1 MQTECPHCHTIFRVN
16 SSILEPSDGQ
26 VRCGH
31 CLAIFVVDKPY
42 DSVNEEANPEI
53 EFQNFNLEEENIE
66 ASQNEVSLKEIEHAI
81 ADVIPPELRAETRKK
96 KSHFGFI
103 GNLFLAIAILI
114 STALGFAQYA
124 YYNRTTLIKITE
136 LRPWFE
142 KACIL
147 ANCSLPEI
155 KDTKLFLLSSKNIF
169 THPNVDNALMISGS
183 IINQATFTQAFPV
196 IELRFANVRGETIA
210 ARRFTASEYLNIP
223 ENQISKIQPDTPVSF
238 TLEIKDPGDEMI
250 SYEFDFL

>member
-1 MQTECPHCHTIFRVN
+1 MQTECPHCHTIFRLTDAD
-16 SSILEPSDGQ
+16 LESANGQ

-31 CLAIFVVDKPY
+31 CLAIFAADILANTDDY
-42 DSVNEEANPEI
+42 DSNTETNAQGADV
-53 EFQNFNLEEENIE
+53 NIE
-66 ASQNEVSLKEIEHAI
+66 SIEAAHDDRFPTDNDHVI

-96 KSHFGFI
+96 KSRFGFI
-103 GNLFLAIAILI
+103 GKMFLAIAILI
-114 STALGFAQYA
+114 SVAAGVAQYA
-124 YYNRTTLIKITE
+124 YYNRATLIKILE

-142 KACIL
+142 KACVL
-147 ANCSLPEI
+147 TNCSLPET
-155 KDTKLFLLSSKNIF
+155 KDTKLFLLNSKNIF

-183 IINQATFTQAFPV
+183 IINQAAFTQAFPI

-223 ENQISKIQPDTPVSF
+223 ENQVSKIQPDTPVSF

-250 SYEFDFL
+250 SYEFEFL

>member
-1 MQTECPHCHTIFRVN
+1 MQTECPHCHTTFKINN
-16 SSILEPSDGQ
+16 SDLELANGQ

-31 CLAIFVVDKPY
+31 CLAIFVADKTS
-42 DSVNEEANPEI
+42 DFINKNATTETEI
-53 EFQNFNLEEENIE
+53 QNFKHEEENIE
-66 ASQNEVSLKEIEHAI
+66 SSQDEFLPKEIDHAI
-81 ADVIPPELRAETRKK
+81 TDVIPPELRAETRKK
-96 KSHFGFI
+96 KSHFGFV
-103 GNLFLAIAILI
+103 GNMLLTLAILASIAAGL
-114 STALGFAQYA
+114 AQYA

-142 KACIL
+142 KICTL
-147 ANCSLPEI
+147 TNCNLPEA

-169 THPNVDNALMISGS
+169 THPNTDNALMISAT
-183 IINQATFTQAFPV
+183 IINQATFTQAYPI

-223 ENQISKIQPDTPVSF
+223 ENQVSKIQPDTPVSF

>member
-1 MQTECPHCHTIFRVN
+1 MQTECPHCHTIFRLQN
-16 SSILEPSDGQ
+16 SDLEAANKQ

-31 CLAIFVVDKPY
+31 CLAIFAADIS
-42 DSVNEEANPEI
+42 DNP
-53 EFQNFNLEEENIE
+53 EENIHE
-66 ASQNEVSLKEIEHAI
+66 TKIDESTPNTLDDSFVTDTDHVI
-81 ADVIPPELRAETRKK
+81 ADVIPPELRAESRKK
-96 KSHFGFI
+96 KSSFGFV
-103 GNLFLAIAILI
+103 GNMLLAIAILLSI
-114 STALGFAQYA
+114 TAGIAQYA
-124 YYNRTTLIKITE
+124 YYNRATLIKITE

-142 KACIL
+142 KACQL
-147 ANCSLPEI
+147 ANCSLPEV

-169 THPNVDNALMISGS
+169 THPNVDKALMISAT

-210 ARRFTASEYLNIP
+210 ARRFTASDYLNIP
-223 ENQISKIQPDTPVSF
+223 ENQVSKIQPDTPVSF

>member
-1 MQTECPHCHTIFRVN
+1 MQTECPHCHTIFRVQN
-16 SSILEPSDGQ
+16 SDLESANGQ

-31 CLAIFVVDKPY
+31 CLAIFVADTFDTY
-42 DSVNEEANPEI
+42 DSNTEI
-53 EFQNFNLEEENIE
+53 ETPSTSLDKENIE
-66 ASQNEVSLKEIEHAI
+66 TSQDEIALDKIEHVI
-81 ADVIPPELRAETRKK
+81 ADVIPSELRAETRKK
-96 KSHFGFI
+96 KNHFSI
-103 GNLFLAIAILI
+103 VGNIFLTLAILASIVAGL
-114 STALGFAQYA
+114 AQYA

-142 KACIL
+142 KACAL
-147 ANCSLPEI
+147 ANCSLPEA

-169 THPNVDNALMISGS
+169 THPNVDDALMISAT

-210 ARRFTASEYLNIP
+210 ARRFTPSEYLNIP

>member
-16 SSILEPSDGQ
+16 VSDLELANGQ

-31 CLAIFVVDKPY
+31 CLAIFVAENPYNAARHDSNTQIDSQINDIDK
-42 DSVNEEANPEI
+42 
-53 EFQNFNLEEENIE
+53 ENITPPE
-66 ASQNEVSLKEIEHAI
+66 DDIFQKDIEQTI
-81 ADVIPPELRAETRKK
+81 ADVIPPELRAESRKK
-96 KSHFGFI
+96 KSHFGFL
-103 GNLFLAIAILI
+103 GNLLLTLAILLSIA
-114 STALGFAQYA
+114 AGFAQYA
-124 YYNRTTLIKITE
+124 YYNRTTLIKIPE

-142 KACIL
+142 KACAL
-147 ANCSLPEI
+147 TNCTLPEA

-169 THPNVDNALMISGS
+169 THPNEDGALMVSAT
-183 IINQATFTQAFPV
+183 IINQAAFAQSFPI

-223 ENQISKIQPDTPVSF
+223 ENQVSKIQPDTPVSF

>member
-1 MQTECPHCHTIFRVN
+1 MQTECPHCHTIFR
-16 SSILEPSDGQ
+16 LHESDLKLANGQ

-31 CLAIFVVDKPY
+31 CLAIFVADVLSDTTDDDVSTEINIQDTVADIESAEKFP
-42 DSVNEEANPEI
+42 DDTFSTNEEH
-53 EFQNFNLEEENIE
+53 
-66 ASQNEVSLKEIEHAI
+66 VI

-96 KSHFGFI
+96 KSKFGFI
-103 GNLFLAIAILI
+103 GNTLLTIAILI
-114 STALGFAQYA
+114 SITAGVAQYA
-124 YYNRTTLIKITE
+124 YYNRATLIKITE

-142 KACIL
+142 KACAL
-147 ANCSLPEI
+147 ANCSLPEA

-169 THPNVDNALMISGS
+169 THPNVDNGLMISATL
-183 IINQATFTQAFPV
+183 INQATFTQAFPI

-223 ENQISKIQPDTPVSF
+223 ENQVSKIQPDTPVSF

>member
-1 MQTECPHCHTIFRVN
+1 MQTECPHCHTIFRVQN
-16 SSILEPSDGQ
+16 SDLESANGQ

-31 CLAIFVVDKPY
+31 CLAIFVADTFDTY
-42 DSVNEEANPEI
+42 DSSTEI
-53 EFQNFNLEEENIE
+53 ETPSTSLDKENIE
-66 ASQNEVSLKEIEHAI
+66 ISQDEIALDKIEHVI

-96 KSHFGFI
+96 KNHFSI
-103 GNLFLAIAILI
+103 VGNIFLTLAILASIVAGL
-114 STALGFAQYA
+114 AQYA

-142 KACIL
+142 KACAL
-147 ANCSLPEI
+147 ANCSLPEA

-169 THPNVDNALMISGS
+169 THPNVDDALMISAT

-210 ARRFTASEYLNIP
+210 ARRFTPSEYLNIP
-223 ENQISKIQPDTPVSF
+223 ENQISKIQPDAPVSF

>member
-1 MQTECPHCHTIFRVN
+1 MQTECPHCHTIFRVQN
-16 SSILEPSDGQ
+16 SDLESANGQ

-31 CLAIFVVDKPY
+31 CLAIFVADTFDTY
-42 DSVNEEANPEI
+42 DSNTEI
-53 EFQNFNLEEENIE
+53 ETPGTSLDKENIE
-66 ASQNEVSLKEIEHAI
+66 TSQDEIALDKIEHVI

-96 KSHFGFI
+96 KKHFGI
-103 GNLFLAIAILI
+103 VGNIFLTLAILASIVTGL
-114 STALGFAQYA
+114 AQYA

-142 KACIL
+142 KACAL
-147 ANCSLPEI
+147 ANCSLPEA

-169 THPNVDNALMISGS
+169 THPNVDDALMISAT